1 MDKKLF
7 SKSSN
12 FFKKEGFYV
21 ILFVCLCIVATVA
34 AVTTRNSKVVKK
46 QPVAQEAQQNKPT
59 DVAKLSDESST
70 EHPGALQV
78 KTSGTAGI
86 TVQKDGKNAAQQVSK
101 TVDTSF
107 AKPVEGTLAR
117 AYSDTPVWWDTTE
130 KWRPNFGMDIKA
142 EAGKPVVAVMD
153 GKVEEVNSSTQ
164 DGVQV
169 IINHQNGLKSVYS
182 NMDPKVAVAKGQ
194 QVKKGAQIGKV
205 GKTTIR
211 AAYEKYGD
219 HLHFAVMKSKDYVDP
234 AKYIKY

>member
-21 ILFVCLCIVATVA
+21 ILFVCLCVVATVA
-34 AVTTRNSKVVKK
+34 AVTTRNSKAVKK
-46 QPVAQEAQQNKPT
+46 QPVAQEAQTNKGT
-59 DVAKLSDESST
+59 DVAKLTDESST

-78 KTSGTAGI
+78 KSSGSVGI
-86 TVQKDGKNAAQQVSK
+86 TVQKDGKSAAQQVAK

-107 AKPVEGTLAR
+107 VKPVEGTLAR

-153 GKVEEVNSSTQ
+153 GKVEEVNNSTQ

-182 NMDPKVAVAKGQ
+182 NMDQKVAVTKGQ
-194 QVKKGAQIGKV
+194 QLKKGAQIGKV

-219 HLHFAVMKSKDYVDP
+219 HLHFAVMKGKDYVDP
-234 AKYIKY
+234 VKYIKY